1 MGVCSALHIEWLVGP
16 RCVPEWFEGLNHHA
30 GRAGLGEEPGSGP
43 VSVYCREVY
52 RGRSEV
58 PGLALHFLSE
68 GDRDDSRPDL
78 FIPAGSEGDF
88 FPEVVRR
95 SGLSPEVVSDALSRI
110 RDLAISEGLLS
121 FPDPHGGDPL
131 PIPDLR
137 LVGAG

>member
-1 MGVCSALHIEWLVGP
+1 MGLHSALHVEWLVGP

-30 GRAGLGEEPGSGP
+30 GRAGLGETSGSGP
-43 VSVYCREVY
+43 VSVYCREAY
-52 RGRSEV
+52 LDRSEA

-68 GDRDDSRPDL
+68 GDRDDSQPDL
-78 FIPAGSEGDF
+78 FIPAGSGGDF

-95 SGLSPEVVSDALSRI
+95 SGLSPDVVSASLSRI
-110 RDLAISEGLLS
+110 RDLAIAEGLLF

-137 LVGAG
+137 SVGAT